1 MDELEKSPITGTEIA
16 YLYICHRKLWLFRKW
31 IRPENEHTN
40 VQIGKFIQESTFLRH
55 MNKKEVPLGHI
66 GRVDWAELDKG
77 VIHEMKKSKAPANAE
92 NAQTRYYIWWMRSKG
107 IPIYECIIHYPKQ
120 KRTKKMIW
128 DKEMGEHVEQDL
140 AEVRK
145 IIYLSKVP
153 SVNEKTYCKSC
164 AYEEF
169 CFA

>member
-16 YLYICHRKLWLFRKW
+16 YLYICHRKLWLFRKG

-77 VIHEMKKSKAPANAE
+77 VIVDC
-92 NAQTRYYIWWMRSKG
+92 RCL
-107 IPIYECIIHYPKQ
+107 IPRICQVILPIGDIG
-120 KRTKKMIW
+120 R
-128 DKEMGEHVEQDL
+128 
-140 AEVRK
+140 A
-145 IIYLSKVP
+145 
-153 SVNEKTYCKSC
+153 
-164 AYEEF
+164 
-169 CFA
+169 